1 MPVRPRLR
9 SVVVAVVG
17 AAMLATTAPATAAA
31 PVPSD
36 ASGLSAAAVAPR
48 TGAVESSL
56 RTAAARAP
64 RLTVVPGNKQLTA
77 SWTKVAGAKKY
88 VVEYATNKKFKK
100 AKRVVTR
107 STTARVTK
115 VKLRTTYYVR
125 VKAVKAGKD
134 PRSKTVRTRPIS
146 SSTGRPVVTVK
157 AVGTNKV
164 RVSWKRLPRGTSITI
179 VGSYDDKALGRKSS
193 RFSVSKI
200 AATETS
206 RTITVPASFRK
217 YVGAGTGNAVYVQV
231 WSYNG
236 KRKST
241 SRAVHTRVN
250 AVPVTASAKD
260 NLTFASY
267 NVGSIVS
274 TAKKP
279 AFVWAKRRGPVKN
292 AINRSGAAVVA
303 VQEATTAKHTNG
315 VRHYQDL
322 DALLANHK
330 LAYSEQVV
338 GTAGTID
345 GAKRT
350 KGDHI
355 FYDPRKVV
363 SLGGGIQSTS
373 GLLAAGDRLPKDR
386 YFAWAK
392 LRNKAN
398 GAEFYVA
405 SVHLQTGSTTQ
416 IQRHRIAATRAI
428 TRYLNAKPGAATLP
442 VILMG
447 DLNSDVGRYPHGATT
462 VLNQAGYQDAAS
474 APVTSG
480 LQWATANTQRHTS
493 DGGYPVKPFRYAYSA
508 TRIDYIMVKNG
519 NGVARYANQVLLDSA
534 GRFLTSYRG
543 SDHNLQVAVIPI
555 AR

>member
-9 SVVVAVVG
+9 SLVVAIVG
-17 AAMLATTAPATAAA
+17 AAMIATAAPATAAA
-31 PVPSD
+31 PAPTA
-36 ASGLSAAAVAPR
+36 ASALTAAAPAA
-48 TGAVESSL
+48 TGPV
-56 RTAAARAP
+56 RTAAARTP
-64 RLTVVPGNKQLTA
+64 RVVVVPGNKQFTV
-77 SWTKVAGAKKY
+77 SWNKVAGAKKY
-88 VVEYATNKKFKK
+88 VLEYATNKKFKK

-107 STTARVTK
+107 ATTKRVTK
-115 VKLRTTYYVR
+115 VRLRTTYYVR

-134 PRSKTVRTRPIS
+134 PRSKVVSTRPIS
-146 SSTGRPVVTVK
+146 SSTGRPVVKVK
-157 AVGTNKV
+157 PVGTNKV

-179 VGSYDDKALGRKSS
+179 VASYDDKALRKKSS
-193 RFSVSKI
+193 RFSVSGI
-200 AATETS
+200 APTETS
-206 RTITVPASFRK
+206 RTITVPSKFRK
-217 YVGAGTGNAVYVQV
+217 YVGAGTGNSVYVQL

-241 SRAVHTRVN
+241 SRAVHTPVN
-250 AVPVTASAKD
+250 AVPVTASARD

-279 AFVWAKRRGPVKN
+279 DRVWSKRRGAVVN
-292 AINRSGAAVVA
+292 AITRSGASVVA

-322 DALLANHK
+322 DALLTKHR
-330 LAYSEQVV
+330 LAYSPEVV
-338 GTAGTID
+338 GTAGTIN
-345 GAKRT
+345 GQKRT

-355 FYDPRKVV
+355 YVDPTKVDV
-363 SLGGGIQSTS
+363 LAGGIQSTS
-373 GLLAAGDRLPKDR
+373 GLLAAQDRLDKDR

-392 LRNKAN
+392 LRNRSN
-398 GAEFYVA
+398 GAQFYVA

-416 IQRHRIAATRAI
+416 IQRHRVAAARAI
-428 TRYLNAKPGAATLP
+428 KNFLNAKPGAATLP
-442 VILMG
+442 IVLMG
-447 DLNSDVGRYPHGATT
+447 DLNTDVARYPNGAST
-462 VLNQAGYQDAAS
+462 LLIRSGYQDASS
-474 APVTSG
+474 AAVTSG
-480 LQWATANTQRHTS
+480 VHWATANTQRHTS

-519 NGVARYANQVLLDSA
+519 DGVARFTNQVLLDSA
-534 GRFLTSYRG
+534 GRFLESHRG

>member
-1 MPVRPRLR
+1 MPVRPRLH
-9 SVVVAVVG
+9 SLVVAVLA
-17 AAMLATTAPATAAA
+17 AAMVATAAPATAASVPTAAPVLTTAPAT
-31 PVPSD
+31 PR
-36 ASGLSAAAVAPR
+36 AAAVE
-48 TGAVESSL
+48 GNL
-56 RTAAARAP
+56 RAAAARTP
-64 RLTVVPGNKQLTA
+64 RVVVVPGNKQFTV
-77 SWTKVAGAKKY
+77 SWNKVAGAKKY

-100 AKRVVTR
+100 AKRIVTR
-107 STTARVTK
+107 ATTKRVTK

-146 SSTGRPVVTVK
+146 SSTGRPVVKVK

-193 RFSVSKI
+193 RFSVTKI
-200 AATETS
+200 APTETS
-206 RTITVPASFRK
+206 RTITVPSSFRK

-241 SRAVHTRVN
+241 SRAAYTRVN
-250 AVPVTASAKD
+250 AVPVRASAKD

-279 AFVWAKRRGPVKN
+279 AYVWAKRRGPVKN

-322 DALLANHK
+322 DALLTNHR
-330 LAYSEQVV
+330 LAYSEQAV
-338 GTAGTID
+338 GTAGTIGD
-345 GAKRT
+345 AKRT

-363 SLGGGIQSTS
+363 SLGGGLQSTS
-373 GLLAAGDRLPKDR
+373 ALLSSRDRLPKDR

-405 SVHLQTGSTTQ
+405 SVHLQTGSTAQ
-416 IQRHRIAATRAI
+416 IQRHRIAAARAI
-428 TRYLNAKPGAATLP
+428 TKYLNAKPGASTLP
-442 VILMG
+442 VVLMG

-474 APVTSG
+474 APSTSG

-519 NGVARYANQVLLDSA
+519 DGVARYANQVLLDSA

-543 SDHNLQVAVIPI
+543 SDHNLQVADIPI